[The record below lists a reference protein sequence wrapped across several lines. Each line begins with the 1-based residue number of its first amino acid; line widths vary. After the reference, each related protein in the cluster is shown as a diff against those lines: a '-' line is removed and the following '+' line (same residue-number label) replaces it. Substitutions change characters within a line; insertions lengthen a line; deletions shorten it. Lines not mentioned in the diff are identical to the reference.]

1 MPNRYPLADLIQQV
15 GTFGSSLSGNQ
26 KRQVAANHLRR
37 FVTVEVLG
45 GGVPGQDLSVE
56 RLADYGVVRRGD
68 QCGQEL
74 LGLKTTPLLN
84 T

>member
-1 MPNRYPLADLIQQV
+1 
-15 GTFGSSLSGNQ
+15 
-26 KRQVAANHLRR
+26 
-37 FVTVEVLG
+37 VLG